1 MQVRHNTQLLEQA
14 VNLLVKRS
22 AIPTLEA
29 QAAAQDRIARATGFR
44 RLATGGAIAIA
55 AIGIGIGVSLLW
67 PAATPVATDF
77 GAPSQAETAQAEL
90 PPADTPRPA
99 DPAQEI
105 PIPTERPAPP
115 EASAPP
121 ELPAP
126 PEAPGEPDVATVNYT
141 KFLNVDVPLL
151 GETWKLTSGHY
162 FKDEKDQSWDN
173 AWCYTRKVV
182 NGIDVNIDLA
192 ARLSPTARPQAPLSP
207 APTLA
212 SAGLDDAQAVAL
224 ASHCPWLDEAKFASA
239 DFQPSFAKSREMEAV
254 QEFVTRDGWDALGND
269 MLSVPIRNV
278 SFDQCQARCKDDSKC
293 LAVTYNKKYR
303 ACFLKSDASIL
314 VRSDEA
320 MMAARKVL
328 EPSITFSTLVFAS
341 DTVVVGQSYAS
352 AVADHTGCV
361 LACAK
366 EQACAGFNFD
376 SKNRMCSLMSSA
388 ESSSPFRGVKSG
400 LKASN

>member
-1 MQVRHNTQLLEQA
+1 MGGGGVQVRHNTQLLEQA
-14 VNLLVKRS
+14 VDLLVKRS

-67 PAATPVATDF
+67 PAETPVASDF

-105 PIPTERPAPP
+105 PIPTVRPAPP
-115 EASAPP
+115 EASS
-121 ELPAP
+121 P
-126 PEAPGEPDVATVNYT
+126 PEAPREPDVATVNYT

-212 SAGLDDAQAVAL
+212 SAGLNDAQAVAL

-239 DFQPSFAKSREMEAV
+239 DFQPSFAKRREMEAV
-254 QEFVTRDGWDALGND
+254 QEFLTRDGWDALGND

-278 SFDQCQARCKDDSKC
+278 SFDQCQARCKDDAKC
-293 LAVTYNKKYR
+293 LAVTYNKKHR

-320 MMAARKVL
+320 TMAARKVL
-328 EPSITFSTLVFAS
+328 EPSITLSTLVFAS

-352 AVADHTGCV
+352 AVADHTECV

-366 EQACAGFNFD
+366 DQACAGFNFD
-376 SKNRMCSLMSSA
+376 AKNRMCSLMGSA
-388 ESSSPFRGVKSG
+388 EASSPFKGVESG